1 MTDFLDVLCV
11 LVVCALIV
19 IAYIV
24 HLDQKVDVYRDWY
37 NDNSYNH
44 LNALI
49 DDFKAVSSFIVVVVI
64 SVMIVR
70 GIIVILS

>member
-1 MTDFLDVLCV
+1 MIDFLDLLCV
-11 LVVCALIV
+11 LVVCALTV
-19 IAYIV
+19 LAYIV

-49 DDFKAVSSFIVVVVI
+49 DDFKAVSLFIVVVVI

>member
-1 MTDFLDVLCV
+1 MIDFLDLLCV
-11 LVVCALIV
+11 LVVCVLIV
-19 IAYIV
+19 LAYIV

-49 DDFKAVSSFIVVVVI
+49 DDFMAVSLFIVVVVI